1 MITLRGATW
10 DHPRG
15 VGGLSAAARELAVL
29 HPDVRVEWTARTLQ
43 QFADQPLEEL
53 VEDHDLVVV
62 DHPHVPAAARAGL
75 LLPLDGTGHDDE
87 IAVLASQSVGAS
99 HTSYVHDGR
108 QWALA
113 LDAAT
118 QVSVHRP
125 DLLPDPPRD
134 WGAVLELA
142 RAGRVLWP
150 AKPVDAV
157 SSLLTLAAG
166 AGRPVGTGPGRFLD
180 EEVGRDVLRRLADLA
195 ALVPSWCLAANPIE
209 VADRL
214 STGDEFWCC
223 PLLYGYANYSREG
236 FRPHRLAYRDA
247 PAGPRGVDGANLGG
261 AGIAVS
267 ARTRHPVE
275 AVVHA
280 FALASADVQ
289 RGSYFDGGG
298 QPANAVAWDDDR
310 LDAATLGFF
319 RGTRA
324 TLEGS
329 SVRPRTTGWI
339 AVQSAVG
346 DLVTAF
352 LRGDLDVE
360 RCLQEIERAAA
371 GEGDHP

>member
-1 MITLRGATW
+1 MTTLRGATW

-15 VGGLSAAARELAVL
+15 VGGLTAAARELRTL
-29 HPDVRVEWTARTLQ
+29 HPDVHVEWTARTLQ

-53 VEDHDLVVV
+53 VEEHDLLVV
-62 DHPHVPAAARAGL
+62 DHPHVPAAARDGL
-75 LLPLDGTGHDDE
+75 LLPLDGTGHDEE
-87 IAVLASQSVGAS
+87 IAVLAAQSVGAS

-118 QVSVHRP
+118 QVSAHRP
-125 DLLPDPPRD
+125 DLLPDPPREWD
-134 WGAVLELA
+134 AVLDLA

-157 SSLLTLAAG
+157 SSLLTLVAAS
-166 AGRPVGTGPGRFLD
+166 TGPAGGGADPFGD
-180 EEVGRDVLRRLADLA
+180 EEVVRVVLRRLRELA
-195 ALVPSWCLAANPIE
+195 ALVPSWCLAANPVE

-214 STGDEFWCC
+214 SDSDEFWYC

-236 FRPHRLAYRDA
+236 FRAHRLAYRDM
-247 PAGPRGVDGANLGG
+247 PTGPRGVHGANLGG

-267 ARTRHPVE
+267 ARTRHPAE
-275 AVVHA
+275 AVAHA

-298 QPANAVAWDDDR
+298 QPGNAVAWDDDR

-329 SVRPRTTGWI
+329 SVRPRTPGWI

-352 LRGDLDVE
+352 LRGDLDEDTCV
-360 RCLQEIERAAA
+360 RGIGHATASG
-371 GEGDHP
+371 GENR